1 MAFNFALQG
10 TISSRVDFGRHP
22 NKATSRPW
30 EHFWKVPKAGIQSR
44 ALPTRSGILD
54 SRFRGNDATGGIA
67 SA

>member
-30 EHFWKVPKAGIQSR
+30 EHFWKVPFAGMTPFWYFFTS
-44 ALPTRSGILD
+44 SEHGVVVW
-54 SRFRGNDATGGIA
+54 G
-67 SA
+67 

>member
-30 EHFWKVPKAGIQSR
+30 EHFWKVPFAGMTEAEVAVRKEPAWI
-44 ALPTRSGILD
+44 
-54 SRFRGNDATGGIA
+54 
-67 SA
+67 SACAE